1 MATTGKLELTIKINE
16 LLQVKTV
23 EPPARSGGKN
33 TPSIRKEVSL
43 TSTESNVYS
52 DARSGGWDIS
62 SNRIVGDFTQLTTA
76 KDGSICEYP
85 TIDKE
90 RDPEAIGD
98 WYWHYTY
105 KLKNPEGKFVTHTET
120 VPRRKVPTVR
130 DLIAQNTSVAG
141 ILEYLHSSS

>member
-1 MATTGKLELTIKINE
+1 MVSIKYLPSSKIFHFNYTVKIRASRSPGK
-16 LLQVKTV
+16 
-23 EPPARSGGKN
+23 SG
-33 TPSIRKEVSL
+33 SL
-43 TSTESNVYS
+43 CQ
-52 DARSGGWDIS
+52 
-62 SNRIVGDFTQLTTA
+62 FTQLKTA

-90 RDPEAIGD
+90 RDPDAIED

-105 KLKNPEGKFVTHTET
+105 KLKNIEGKFVTHTKT

-141 ILEYLHSSS
+141 ILEYLQSSS